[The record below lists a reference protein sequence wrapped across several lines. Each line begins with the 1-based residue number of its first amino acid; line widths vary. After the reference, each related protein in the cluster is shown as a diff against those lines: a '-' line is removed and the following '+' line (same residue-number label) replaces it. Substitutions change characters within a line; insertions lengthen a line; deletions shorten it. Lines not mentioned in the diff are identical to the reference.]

1 MPKCNYCLKKGFFQG
16 VDQNNLCK
24 KCSPFVV
31 PDIEN
36 RTRIVQESLK
46 LVQTGKTFS
55 TRISRSDLLI
65 SNLDALLE
73 YEMKDIPTITPKP
86 SSIIQ
91 EIRELRQ
98 ETITNEVNEIFT
110 RSVNQADVAA
120 SSTAQYNALSRGF
133 LKVQE
138 ILDANN
144 GLEHDFDQLLRL
156 KLLMHKAKIE
166 GFINEAKK
174 AEFKGNTKKAID
186 QYQEALFYIENDDV
200 DDALQSDLINQVQE
214 RLKSL
219 TD

>member
-1 MPKCNYCLKKGFFQG
+1 MAKCNYCEKKGFFLG
-16 VDQNNLCK
+16 VDKNNLCN

-31 PDIEN
+31 SDIEN
-36 RTRIVQESLK
+36 RGRIVSESLK
-46 LVQTGKTFS
+46 LAQTGKTFS
-55 TRISRSDLLI
+55 TRISRIDVLL
-65 SNLDALLE
+65 SNLDLLLT
-73 YEMKDIPTITPKP
+73 YEMKDIPTISPKP
-86 SSIIQ
+86 SFLIQ
-91 EIRELRQ
+91 EIQVLRR

-110 RSVNQADVAA
+110 KSVNQADVAA
-120 SSTAQYNALSRGF
+120 TPTSEYNALSKGF

-144 GLEHDFDQLLRL
+144 GEDHNFEQLLRL

-166 GFINEAKK
+166 GYINEAKK

-200 DDALQSDLINQVQE
+200 DDSLQSDLINEVKK
-214 RLKSL
+214 RLATL